1 MHLIKSIKAWMC
13 SLSTTTCNIW
23 GSSIEGNSLSSDFY
37 RRRGIVRFESS
48 SLESS
53 SMDRNLLDTEKRS
66 DTVVDTGLLSH
77 FGLGLEYVSHTGLD
91 TELLFVSH
99 TELDIER

>member
-1 MHLIKSIKAWMC
+1 M
-13 SLSTTTCNIW
+13 
-23 GSSIEGNSLSSDFY
+23 EGNSLSSDFY

-77 FGLGLEYVSHTGLD
+77 FGLGLEFVSHTGLD

-99 TELDIER
+99 TELDTER